1 MGRLEAVRGVS
12 KDLEFMEQLLATL
25 KKSKVRGGGAG
36 GLGSDDDEVTY
47 RLFVRL
53 CDLLGVGPSGARAIW
68 QNMPARKGLCLI
80 AKICKYCE
88 Q

>member
-1 MGRLEAVRGVS
+1 MMLLVR
-12 KDLEFMEQLLATL
+12 
-25 KKSKVRGGGAG
+25 KSCRPWAYWACWCRPGCGSRGGGAG
-36 GLGSDDDEVTY
+36 GLCSDDDEVTY